1 MIHSDKSLTQIR
13 EMEQADGGPNTI
25 TAPRNSWNATLF
37 PRWEHSPSPAG
48 KHVVVT
54 DPVLLPRCF
63 SNCGV
68 MSSDAQKQVIVTTSI
83 TYPLLQEAARN
94 GSVLLL
100 LQNSTTNQFFPTSTT
115 RFKQAWW
122 LGNSVDSNAGT
133 VVYRNA
139 APVFGGMT
147 AAGQLRCGPVTAVAG
162 AQEGCHTRARA
173 LAHTPAPMQ
182 ARDVTF
188 MFSCSL
194 IISL

>member
-13 EMEQADGGPNTI
+13 EMEQADGGLNTI

-68 MSSDAQKQVIVTTSI
+68 MSSDAQKQVIVTTRI

-147 AAGQLRCGPVTAVAG
+147 AAGQLRCGPISVSRSPG
-162 AQEGCHTRARA
+162 GMPHARA
-173 LAHTPAPMQ
+173 HSPTHPPPCKLVM
-182 ARDVTF
+182 
-188 MFSCSL
+188 
-194 IISL
+194 